1 MPTVKERLQEDWKT
15 ALKAKDKFKANV
27 ISTAKSAILLVEKT
41 DGITADDALAI
52 EILAKEVKQRREAML
67 EFEKGNRQDL
77 VDQSKAEIEILL
89 NYLPQQLSEG
99 EIRQIIEESAIE
111 AGASSIKDMG
121 KVMSIVRPKTLGR
134 ADGKLVSQIVKEYLT
149 KKNSSSSFYCFV

>member
-77 VDQSKAEIEILL
+77 VEQNKSEIEILL
-89 NYLPQQLSEG
+89 GYLPQQLSEK
-99 EIRQIIEESAIE
+99 EILQIVKETATQI
-111 AGASSIKDMG
+111 GADNMKDMG
-121 KVMSIVRPKTLGR
+121 KLMSAVRPKVVGK
-134 ADGKLVSQIVKEYLT
+134 ADGKLVSQVVKEYL
-149 KKNSSSSFYCFV
+149 NSK

>member
-121 KVMSIVRPKTLGR
+121 KVMSKVRPQTVGR
-134 ADGKLVSQIVKEYLT
+134 ADGKLVSQLVKEYLN
-149 KKNSSSSFYCFV
+149 K

>member
-77 VDQSKAEIEILL
+77 VNQSKAEIEILL

-149 KKNSSSSFYCFV
+149 NK